1 MPRYQ
6 PVATDSHGLEEELQ
20 WARLLASG
28 DPARGMALV
37 TIQKLCTAFH
47 EFAPAWE
54 NGALS
59 PSSLDYFKAR
69 LIARTVRVLETLK
82 TNGLGEIRGYAQL
95 TALLR
100 SIESAATLNALAAL
114 AEDIHQ
120 VNHILSDAL
129 ENME

>member
-1 MPRYQ
+1 MPQYQ

-54 NGALS
+54 HGALS

-69 LIARTVRVLETLK
+69 LIARTVRVLDTLR
-82 TNGLGEIRGYAQL
+82 TNELGKIRGYGEVGDGSL
-95 TALLR
+95 RLLPGIIGIVTAVFR
-100 SIESAATLNALAAL
+100 AVHAVPPGAKK
-114 AEDIHQ
+114 
-120 VNHILSDAL
+120 
-129 ENME
+129 

>member
-1 MPRYQ
+1 
-6 PVATDSHGLEEELQ
+6 
-20 WARLLASG
+20 
-28 DPARGMALV
+28 MALV

-54 NGALS
+54 HGALS

-69 LIARTVRVLETLK
+69 LIARTVRVLDTLR
-82 TNGLGEIRGYAQL
+82 TNELGKIRGYAQL
-95 TALLR
+95 AALLC

-120 VNHILSDAL
+120 VNHMLSDAL
-129 ENME
+129 ESMD